1 MIQFLD
7 MKSVENLVTSP
18 LKGLFAR
25 SSHRC
30 NSIGIEGAI
39 LTLSR
44 LICLFLFVVFPCST
58 LFGAPLKSVSC
69 VEQID
74 IPRRYADFL
83 HLPHNLNGY
92 FDFNEAVEEA
102 KSVDKPILVYVVG
115 HACKNCREM
124 ENVVWSDSKVLP
136 MLQNDFVICALYV
149 DDMTKVEG
157 GKRLGSINYQLA
169 QERWGINAQPG
180 YVLLSPDGKN
190 VLAGTRGYDRDID
203 AFAEFLSEGLS
214 PKITPKSFGIVKN
227 ENEGSPVEW
236 LISAEDNGDGTFDV
250 TFDATIAEGSHVY
263 SMKDDFLSPTIDFDN
278 VEIVGEVV
286 EPLTAQERSDGFG
299 DTSLVYY
306 NKATYIFT
314 VKANPSQKI
323 SGFIQATICTN
334 ATNQCTANFAE
345 FFIFMPAC
353 AY

>member
-18 LKGLFAR
+18 LKGLLAR
-25 SSHRC
+25 SSHRF

-74 IPRRYADFL
+74 IPRRYVDFL

-115 HACKNCREM
+115 HACNNCREM

-180 YVLLSPDGKN
+180 YVLLSPDGEK
-190 VLAGTRGYDRDID
+190 VLAAPRGYDCDIN
-203 AFAEFLSEGLS
+203 AFVEFLSEGLS
-214 PKITPKSFGIVKN
+214 PKITPKSFGIVQN

-250 TFDATIAEGSHVY
+250 TFDATIAEGFHGY
-263 SMKDDFLSPTIDFDN
+263 PMTDFSAPYFEFDN

-286 EPLTAQERSDGFG
+286 EPLTAQERSDDFG
-299 DTSLVYY
+299 GTLFIYY
-306 NKATYIFT
+306 DKATYIFT

-323 SGFIQATICTN
+323 SGFIQAIICTN
-334 ATNQCTANFAE
+334 DTNQCTANFAE